1 MVFCT
6 TLLGVGGGHDTGDA
20 LRPLAA
26 PRMDPYATFPTHGL
40 GSVVFG
46 PAMSGCAIVPA
57 YDAALSVAD
66 VVRSLVR
73 LWPEPRGVIVVD
85 DGSRDDTARLAEEA
99 GAIVLRHGENR
110 GKGAALRT
118 AFWFA
123 HDQGF
128 QTAVTVDA
136 DGQHPPAEALR
147 LLHSD
152 APQEALVLG
161 IRDLVKAGAPRPNQ
175 LSNRISNYFL
185 SHFAKAALADTQCGL
200 RRYPI
205 AATLAAGAG
214 ADGYAYE
221 AEIIL
226 RSKASGIPVVEVPI
240 EVIYPPEEERIS
252 HFHVVRD
259 PARIIHRI
267 VATLVDTRYM
277 SRPPRQLAVP
287 PRTPRARPSPRPGAS
302 ALSQSSAE

>member
-1 MVFCT
+1 
-6 TLLGVGGGHDTGDA
+6 
-20 LRPLAA
+20 
-26 PRMDPYATFPTHGL
+26 
-40 GSVVFG
+40 
-46 PAMSGCAIVPA
+46 MS
-57 YDAALSVAD
+57 
-66 VVRSLVR
+66 
-73 LWPEPRGVIVVD
+73 VD
-85 DGSRDDTARLAEEA
+85 DGSHDATARLAEEA
-99 GAIVLRHGENR
+99 GALVLRHGENR

-128 QTAVTVDA
+128 DVAVTVDA

-147 LLHSD
+147 LLLCD
-152 APQEALVLG
+152 APADALVLG

-185 SHFAKAALADTQCGL
+185 SQFVKRTLADTQCGL

-205 AATLAAGAG
+205 ASTLAADGGAN
-214 ADGYAYE
+214 GYAYE

-226 RSKASGIPVVEVPI
+226 RARASNIPIVEVPI
-240 EVIYPPEEERIS
+240 EVIYPPEEERLS

-267 VATLVDTRYM
+267 VNTLVETRYM
-277 SRPPRQLAVP
+277 SRAPRQIPVP
-287 PRTPRARPSPRPGAS
+287 ARAPRAKVAPRA
-302 ALSQSSAE
+302 AADTLSQSSAE